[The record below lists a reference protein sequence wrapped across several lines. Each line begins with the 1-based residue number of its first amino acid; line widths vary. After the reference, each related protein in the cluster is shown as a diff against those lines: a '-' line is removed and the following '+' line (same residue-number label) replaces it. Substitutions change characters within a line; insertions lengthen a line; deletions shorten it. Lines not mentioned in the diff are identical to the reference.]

1 MGLSLSGAD
10 FADLE
15 AAGLDI
21 GSDYGPDVVSE
32 VGVALIP
39 FIAEY
44 ITRPKPKSVSEGGLS
59 ISWEYGDLAKW
70 YLWLCKRFGVTPDD
84 DILALSGIN
93 TLIDISDKW

>member
-1 MGLSLSGAD
+1 M
-10 FADLE
+10 
-15 AAGLDI
+15 
-21 GSDYGPDVVSE
+21 
-32 VGVALIP
+32 
-39 FIAEY
+39 
-44 ITRPKPKSVSEGGLS
+44 S